1 MNHILFAIALAWQSG
16 ASPGSLFDPGGRF
29 SDATRD
35 FRASQVGDLI
45 TIVVS
50 EQTSAVATGG
60 TNSSRKSAANSSV
73 ASLAGIVRP
82 GLSGLLN
89 VTGDQSLQS
98 TGETT
103 RGATLTTT
111 IAGTVVAIAPSGAL
125 TVEARKE
132 IAVNSERQTIT
143 LRGVVRPADLTVANT
158 VQSNQLAGLSIQISG
173 KGVVSDAVRRPN
185 LLYRLL
191 LGLLPF

>member
-1 MNHILFAIALAWQSG
+1 MIPLLLTLSLCWQSG
-16 ASPGSLFDPGGRF
+16 ASPGSLFNPSGRL
-29 SDATRD
+29 SDVTRD

-50 EQTSAVATGG
+50 EQTSAVATGA
-60 TNSSRKSAANSSV
+60 TNSSRKSAADASAASV
-73 ASLAGIVRP
+73 AGIVSP
-82 GLSGLLN
+82 KLAGLLN
-89 VTGDQSLQS
+89 LTGDQSLQS

-103 RGATLTTT
+103 RGATITAT
-111 IAGTVVAIAPSGAL
+111 IAGTVIAVGSSGSL
-125 TVEARKE
+125 TVEAKKE

-143 LRGVVRPADLTVANT
+143 LRGVVRPTDLTVANT

-173 KGVVSDAVRRPN
+173 KGVVTDAVRRPN